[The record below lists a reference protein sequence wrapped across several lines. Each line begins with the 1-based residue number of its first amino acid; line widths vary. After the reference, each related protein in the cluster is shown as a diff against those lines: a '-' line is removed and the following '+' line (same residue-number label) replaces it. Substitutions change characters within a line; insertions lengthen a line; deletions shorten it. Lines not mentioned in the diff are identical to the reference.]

1 LKLSKTYGPRR
12 GGDPIGQIT
21 DAAYGARRG
30 KLPSKYVAH
39 HWAASHPFA
48 VRVDPPSIE
57 SMQLSQG
64 EKLPWSRLAKE
75 VGDIRE
81 IKIPNFINL
90 EYRDEFASQLL
101 AISRSMD
108 QTLETCAPAHVQ
120 RRLTWITGRVP
131 ALPALL

>member
-1 LKLSKTYGPRR
+1 MRHTVLAGESFRADTWRITGPLRIR
-12 GGDPIGQIT
+12 SRCALI
-21 DAAYGARRG
+21 
-30 KLPSKYVAH
+30 
-39 HWAASHPFA
+39 
-48 VRVDPPSIE
+48 PPSIE
-57 SMQLSQG
+57 SVQLPKCLGHGWQ
-64 EKLPWSRLAKE
+64 KE

-81 IKIPNFINL
+81 SKIPNFINL
-90 EYRDEFASQLL
+90 EYREEFSSQLL